1 MKKGFLSFVLAAVFL
16 FAIVTA
22 AARFSSMQPDSSYQ
36 KYQLAHLQELAIKKA
51 FYDSTAAAAAEAYAA
66 AIAAGVP
73 PKQAV
78 EAAVSANAIL
88 FEAQLAA
95 HGYDVSFWCGPTT
108 IGSRQAASAAMAGQ
122 KRAFAPIATEPLAA
136 CEGAFQA
143 DVHSRKIRLS
153 SVGFSHYSEESGI
166 GYAAAFPPAKAVDFA

>member
-1 MKKGFLSFVLAAVFL
+1 MKQGFLTFVLAAVFL
-16 FAIVTA
+16 VAIVTA

-36 KYQLAHLQELAIKKA
+36 KYQLLHLQELAIKKA
-51 FYDSTAAAAAEAYAA
+51 FYDSTAAAAGKAYAA
-66 AIAAGVP
+66 ALAADAP

-95 HGYDVSFWCGPTT
+95 QGYGVSFWCGPTT
-108 IGSRQAASAAMAGQ
+108 MGSRQAASAAMAAQ
-122 KRAFAPIATEPLAA
+122 KSASAPIATEPLAA

-143 DVHSRKIRLS
+143 DVHSRSVRLS

-166 GYAAAFPPAKAVDFA
+166 GYAAVFPPAKAVDFS